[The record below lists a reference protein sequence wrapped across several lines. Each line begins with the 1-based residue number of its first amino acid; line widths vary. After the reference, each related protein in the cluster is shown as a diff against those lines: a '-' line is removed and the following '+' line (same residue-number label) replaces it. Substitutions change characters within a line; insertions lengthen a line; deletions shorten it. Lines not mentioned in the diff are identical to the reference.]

1 MMPENFRK
9 EFPTTLVIIDRT
21 ELKIQRPCSMTRQ
34 SQCYSDYKSCNTVK
48 GLVGIEPRGG
58 VIFAA
63 MLFTGSISDSDLTEK
78 SGFLTTLKNLKAEG
92 KIKDNDGIM
101 VDKGFRI
108 EKQLEEIGLK
118 LNIPPFACTGSGSQM
133 SSSEIKMTE
142 KIARHRVHV
151 ERAIARIKSYKI
163 LSHRFDLSLFGSINQ
178 IWFVCCFATNFVN
191 LLIK

>member
-1 MMPENFRK
+1 M
-9 EFPTTLVIIDRT
+9 
-21 ELKIQRPCSMTRQ
+21 
-34 SQCYSDYKSCNTVK
+34 K

-58 VIFAA
+58 VIFAS

-108 EKQLEEIGLK
+108 EKQLEEIGLQ
-118 LNIPPFACTGSGSQM
+118 LNIPPFARNGSQM

-151 ERAIARIKSYKI
+151 ERAIARIVI
-163 LSHRFDLSLFGSINQ
+163 
-178 IWFVCCFATNFVN
+178 
-191 LLIK
+191 